1 MQEIVQQVEG
11 YLLGAVPT
19 MLLFTLLVI
28 AYQILVQKPLTA
40 ALAERRARTVG
51 AVEDA
56 QKSIKR
62 AEERA
67 QEYDNK
73 LRQARADVYKAR
85 EQRAKHWMAERDAS
99 LDGARKAAAEKIA
112 EARAALDAEAT
123 QARKSI
129 EASSGELARQ
139 VVRVILPAAAGSSR

>member
-99 LDGARKAAAEKIA
+99 LDGARK
-112 EARAALDAEAT
+112 
-123 QARKSI
+123 
-129 EASSGELARQ
+129 
-139 VVRVILPAAAGSSR
+139 